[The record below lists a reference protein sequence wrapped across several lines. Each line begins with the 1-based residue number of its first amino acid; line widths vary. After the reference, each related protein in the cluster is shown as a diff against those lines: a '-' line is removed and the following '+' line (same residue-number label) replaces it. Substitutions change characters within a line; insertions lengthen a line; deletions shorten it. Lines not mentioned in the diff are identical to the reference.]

1 MSSASISKF
10 LLNFGWGDVANFTV
24 AAAGRSGRLSR
35 SRKIRL
41 PERSATSELRLVSS
55 ESISSGCSMS
65 ESVLRRMSLTLQEAS
80 APGNRAKETF
90 AAAGV
95 PAFRSGMISTRSSLS
110 DDSWLEML
118 NRRIESTSSP
128 KKSSR

>member
-65 ESVLRRMSLTLQEAS
+65 ESVLRRMSLTLRNTKSAS
-80 APGNRAKETF
+80 
-90 AAAGV
+90 
-95 PAFRSGMISTRSSLS
+95 
-110 DDSWLEML
+110 
-118 NRRIESTSSP
+118 
-128 KKSSR
+128 